1 MRLLRFQKDS
11 EICIG
16 AIFDNQ
22 IVDVAHAC
30 RIAKIPTPISV
41 LATLEDQLCRAAILS
56 AFATQSEAIIKT
68 EVKLLAPIERPGKI
82 FALAA
87 NYEAHAYEVGLKAR
101 DKKTYVPKVFPKL
114 SSSLVGPHEN
124 IEIPSVSDMVDY
136 EVEIAVVIGTR
147 ADRVLEKDAID
158 YVAGWMAFND
168 VTARRMT
175 FPGNPIFTSEDES
188 WHFLYGKW
196 CNGFSI
202 AGPWLVSRD
211 EIPDPNNLTMELSV
225 NGEIRQSALV
235 GDMTFTITEAI
246 SFISSICVLEP
257 GDVISMG
264 TPAGIGEMGAGCL
277 AVGDLVE
284 LSIESLGSQ
293 SSRVVRQKILESA

>member
-101 DKKTYVPKVFPKL
+101 DKKTYV
-114 SSSLVGPHEN
+114 HEN

-136 EVEIAVVIGTR
+136 EVEIAVVIGKR

-211 EIPDPNNLTMELSV
+211 EIPDPNNLKMELSV

>member
-1 MRLLRFQKDS
+1 
-11 EICIG
+11 
-16 AIFDNQ
+16 
-22 IVDVAHAC
+22 
-30 RIAKIPTPISV
+30 
-41 LATLEDQLCRAAILS
+41 
-56 AFATQSEAIIKT
+56 
-68 EVKLLAPIERPGKI
+68 
-82 FALAA
+82 
-87 NYEAHAYEVGLKAR
+87 
-101 DKKTYVPKVFPKL
+101 
-114 SSSLVGPHEN
+114 
-124 IEIPSVSDMVDY
+124 MVDY
-136 EVEIAVVIGTR
+136 EVEIAVVIGKR

-211 EIPDPNNLTMELSV
+211 EIPDPNNLKMELSV

>member
-1 MRLLRFQKDS
+1 MRLLRFQRNS

-16 AIFDNQ
+16 ATFRNQ
-22 IVDVAHAC
+22 IVDVSRVC
-30 RIAKIPTPISV
+30 KIAKIPTPISV
-41 LATLEDQLCRAAILS
+41 LATLEDPLCREAIS
-56 AFATQSEAIIKT
+56 NAFTTQSEAIIRT

-87 NYEAHAYEVGLKAR
+87 NYEAHASEVGIKAR

-114 SSSLVGPHEN
+114 PSSLVGPYEN
-124 IEIPSVSDMVDY
+124 IEIPPISDMVDY
-136 EVEIAVVIGTR
+136 EVEIAVVIGRR
-147 ADRVLEKDAID
+147 AERVMEKDAMN

-175 FPGNPIFTSEDES
+175 FPGNLIFTPEDEP

-211 EIPDPNNLTMELSV
+211 EIPDPNHLKMELSV
-225 NGEIRQSALV
+225 NGQVRQSALV
-235 GDMTFTITEAI
+235 GDMTFTIPEAI
-246 SFISSICVLEP
+246 TFISSICVLEP

-277 AVGDLVE
+277 AHGDLVE
-284 LSIESLGSQ
+284 LTIESLGRQ
-293 SSRVVRQKILESA
+293 SSRVVNKKAVGNS